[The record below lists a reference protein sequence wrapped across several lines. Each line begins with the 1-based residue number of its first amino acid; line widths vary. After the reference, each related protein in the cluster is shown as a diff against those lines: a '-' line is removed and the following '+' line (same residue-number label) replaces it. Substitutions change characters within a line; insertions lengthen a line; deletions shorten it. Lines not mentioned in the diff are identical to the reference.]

1 MATKPPDQLEW
12 NRLAPRA
19 DQTPPMPLES
29 ILRGMNSSGLNKS
42 GSSEWGEAMRAARLL
57 AVNSPERLLQLT
69 RKEAANYRRHT
80 LVGAGVS
87 ISSVALVSL
96 IALNDPSMVMWYVVG
111 AVSLMMALWL
121 MFYIP
126 SRARRSLIDVLE
138 ELHDPRFL
146 GAALTML
153 VPDGITEV
161 KTSITANVVVRG
173 GITTAMKKMLPQ
185 IRREHRDL
193 LTKEQMQTLLVL
205 MKRSQG
211 DVMLTVGILRALAQI
226 GSAQE
231 ASAVNALTKSWNAAV
246 RQTAHE
252 SLEIINLR
260 AHEKQQSQT
269 LLRASD
275 GGSAV
280 GQEQLLRSANSAG
293 ADAVSEQLLRPQ
305 I

>member
-1 MATKPPDQLEW
+1 
-12 NRLAPRA
+12 
-19 DQTPPMPLES
+19 MPLDA
-29 ILRGMNSSGLNKS
+29 ILRGINSSG
-42 GSSEWGEAMRAARLL
+42 SSAWGEAMRAARLL
-57 AVNSPERLLQLT
+57 AANSPERLLQLT
-69 RKEAANYRRHT
+69 RMEAANYRRHT
-80 LVGAGVS
+80 LVGASMS
-87 ISSVALVSL
+87 IGSVALFSL
-96 IALNDPSMVMWYVVG
+96 LALNDPSMVMWYVVG

-185 IRREHRDL
+185 VRMEHRDL
-193 LTKEQMQTLLVL
+193 LTREQMQTLLAL

-226 GSAQE
+226 GSVQE
-231 ASAVNALTKSWNAAV
+231 ADAVKALTGSWNAGV
-246 RQTAHE
+246 RQTALE
-252 SLEIINLR
+252 TLEIINLR

-275 GGSAV
+275 SGSAV
-280 GQEQLLRSANSAG
+280 GQEQLLRSANGAG
-293 ADAVSEQLLRPQ
+293 TDAVSEQLLRPQ
-305 I
+305 S